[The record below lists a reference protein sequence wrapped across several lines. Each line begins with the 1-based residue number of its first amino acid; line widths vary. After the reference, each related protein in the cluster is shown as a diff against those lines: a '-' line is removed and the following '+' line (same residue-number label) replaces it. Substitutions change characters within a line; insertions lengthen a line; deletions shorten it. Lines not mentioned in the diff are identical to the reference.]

1 MLLILAGLLL
11 PLGAGLAAVAWQAPS
26 ALRFAVVLAAWSPPT
41 RRWSPPGC
49 GGGADG
55 IVQPWRWPAYLGWLA
70 IRLVLLL
77 AWLGPWD
84 G

>member
-1 MLLILAGLLL
+1 MAGT
-11 PLGAGLAAVAWQAPS
+11 LGVVVRGRSRRLVATDAPVVAAGM
-26 ALRFAVVLAAWSPPT
+26 R
-41 RRWSPPGC
+41 
-49 GGGADG
+49 GGADG

-77 AWLGPWD
+77 ALLGPWD